1 MEAALGA
8 LCRAG
13 GWSYAAVWR
22 FHPHDPR
29 LLTLGESYCEDEAKT
44 LVEKMLN
51 QVHIVG
57 KGIIGEALGSGECQW
72 IYDTTCHASNQT
84 SHVDYQDLL
93 EDYTWWQHQFLNGI
107 KTIAVLP
114 LRLQGLVQ
122 FGSPQKVPRNS
133 DFLNQVRNIFDQ
145 MKNTSR
151 DGSME
156 YTQINSL
163 ACVQQPIL
171 TSSRSANDILVHN
184 KVNQLKSEKLEN
196 IERTESIRSSICSP
210 SNSQRSLNDF
220 TPHGTGNSS
229 IDTHTLAMPVN
240 SKSIYELE
248 GFDKV
253 TDFFHQNADV
263 GTVQVN
269 SSKMPDS
276 IIASIMSA
284 YQNSHNLHRI
294 TNESSAQNMPEYP
307 PYLYTATNSPNSGL
321 DELCYSSAGFS
332 SEKSTNYLQNESD
345 KLLYKS
351 VSLRSN
357 PCVSEIQ
364 GNCLTPHH
372 VLVHKQ
378 SLIPG
383 PGECGRL
390 LSPEESFIVQSDSM
404 PLKDTT
410 HSPCQTNSTC
420 PELPN
425 RPHEEATAGTSDNN
439 MKECSG
445 NNGLLESMML
455 DPRTNSFVQDWW
467 DDSVLL
473 AGNLPNLGN
482 IHSDSAIE
490 LSSKHPFSS
499 GESGLPSISAVE
511 QLFGVGAPRSA
522 GHGPLGAEANP
533 LSGCISDYQLPQFP
547 FRDCITAYNAPVP
560 SLASSSYT
568 SGNVQK
574 SSSKATSV
582 PPGNISV
589 DDTCSFNTANSK
601 GSQSNNPE
609 GTKVAKKRAKAGES
623 TRPRPK
629 DRQLIQDRV
638 KELREIVPNGAK
650 LIDKES
656 GVVLKD
662 NPDGCKNGGA
672 TWAYEVA
679 GKTMVC
685 PIIIEDLSPPG
696 QMLIEMLCE
705 ERGLFLEIADNIR
718 GFGLTI
724 LKGLMELRDGKIW
737 ARFLVETSREVTRM
751 DIFLSLV
758 QLLEQ
763 NNLVQSTEQMAKI
776 MNNGVPSF
784 TDHQLSPLPI
794 AVGIAEGL
802 Q

>member
-1 MEAALGA
+1 MAAESCVHSSTFFEQNIVIPSNLTG
-8 LCRAG
+8 
-13 GWSYAAVWR
+13 
-22 FHPHDPR
+22 R

-650 LIDKES
+650 CSIDA
-656 GVVLKD
+656 L
-662 NPDGCKNGGA
+662 
-672 TWAYEVA
+672 
-679 GKTMVC
+679 
-685 PIIIEDLSPPG
+685 L
-696 QMLIEMLCE
+696 
-705 ERGLFLEIADNIR
+705 ERTIKHMLFLQSVTKYAEKIKQADEP
-718 GFGLTI
+718 
-724 LKGLMELRDGKIW
+724 K
-737 ARFLVETSREVTRM
+737 VE
-751 DIFLSLV
+751 
-758 QLLEQ
+758 
-763 NNLVQSTEQMAKI
+763 
-776 MNNGVPSF
+776 
-784 TDHQLSPLPI
+784 PLPCTHT
-794 AVGIAEGL
+794 
-802 Q
+802 

>member
-1 MEAALGA
+1 
-8 LCRAG
+8 
-13 GWSYAAVWR
+13 
-22 FHPHDPR
+22 
-29 LLTLGESYCEDEAKT
+29 
-44 LVEKMLN
+44 
-51 QVHIVG
+51 
-57 KGIIGEALGSGECQW
+57 
-72 IYDTTCHASNQT
+72 
-84 SHVDYQDLL
+84 
-93 EDYTWWQHQFLNGI
+93 
-107 KTIAVLP
+107 
-114 LRLQGLVQ
+114 
-122 FGSPQKVPRNS
+122 
-133 DFLNQVRNIFDQ
+133 
-145 MKNTSR
+145 
-151 DGSME
+151 ME
-156 YTQINSL
+156 YTRSNSL

-171 TSSRSANDILVHN
+171 TSLRSADDILAHN
-184 KVNQLKSEKLEN
+184 KVNPLKSEKLEEN

-229 IDTHTLAMPVN
+229 MDTHTLAMPVN

-263 GTVQVN
+263 RTQVQVN
-269 SSKMPDS
+269 SSKLPDS

-284 YQNSHNLHRI
+284 YQSSNNLHRI
-294 TNESSAQNMPEYP
+294 TKESSGQNMPEYP
-307 PYLYTATNSPNSGL
+307 PYLYTTTNSPNSGL

-332 SEKSTNYLQNESD
+332 SSLTIVSGKSTNYLQNESD

-351 VSLRSN
+351 VSLSSN

-390 LSPEESFIVQSDSM
+390 LSPEESFIIQSDSM

-490 LSSKHPFSS
+490 LASNHPFSS
-499 GESGLPSISAVE
+499 GERGLPSISAIE

-533 LSGCISDYQLPQFP
+533 LSGCVSDNQLPKFP
-547 FRDCITAYNAPVP
+547 FRDCITAYNAQVP
-560 SLASSSYT
+560 SLTSSSYT
-568 SGNVQK
+568 SGNVQN

-589 DDTCSFNTANSK
+589 DDTCSFNTTNSK

-650 LIDKES
+650 VILNHTLFFQFIMFPLIETEWQTPS
-656 GVVLKD
+656 L
-662 NPDGCKNGGA
+662 
-672 TWAYEVA
+672 
-679 GKTMVC
+679 
-685 PIIIEDLSPPG
+685 PII
-696 QMLIEMLCE
+696 
-705 ERGLFLEIADNIR
+705 F
-718 GFGLTI
+718 
-724 LKGLMELRDGKIW
+724 
-737 ARFLVETSREVTRM
+737 
-751 DIFLSLV
+751 DITV
-758 QLLEQ
+758 
-763 NNLVQSTEQMAKI
+763 
-776 MNNGVPSF
+776 
-784 TDHQLSPLPI
+784 
-794 AVGIAEGL
+794 
-802 Q
+802 

>member
-1 MEAALGA
+1 MALSCYKHTIF
-8 LCRAG
+8 LKKKLD
-13 GWSYAAVWR
+13 SN
-22 FHPHDPR
+22 
-29 LLTLGESYCEDEAKT
+29 LTSR
-44 LVEKMLN
+44 
-51 QVHIVG
+51 Q
-57 KGIIGEALGSGECQW
+57 
-72 IYDTTCHASNQT
+72 
-84 SHVDYQDLL
+84 
-93 EDYTWWQHQFLNGI
+93 
-107 KTIAVLP
+107 
-114 LRLQGLVQ
+114 
-122 FGSPQKVPRNS
+122 VPRNS

-229 IDTHTLAMPVN
+229 MDTHTLAMPVN

-284 YQNSHNLHRI
+284 YQNSNSLHRI
-294 TNESSAQNMPEYP
+294 ANESSAQNMPEYP

-351 VSLRSN
+351 VSLSSN

-364 GNCLTPHH
+364 GNCFTPHH

-383 PGECGRL
+383 PGECGKL

-410 HSPCQTNSTC
+410 HSTCQTNSTC

-490 LSSKHPFSS
+490 LASNHPFSS
-499 GESGLPSISAVE
+499 GERGLPSISAIE

-589 DDTCSFNTANSK
+589 DDTCSFNTTNSK

-650 LIDKES
+650 VILNHPLFFQFIMFPLIETEWLTPS
-656 GVVLKD
+656 L
-662 NPDGCKNGGA
+662 
-672 TWAYEVA
+672 
-679 GKTMVC
+679 
-685 PIIIEDLSPPG
+685 PII
-696 QMLIEMLCE
+696 
-705 ERGLFLEIADNIR
+705 F
-718 GFGLTI
+718 
-724 LKGLMELRDGKIW
+724 
-737 ARFLVETSREVTRM
+737 
-751 DIFLSLV
+751 DITV
-758 QLLEQ
+758 
-763 NNLVQSTEQMAKI
+763 
-776 MNNGVPSF
+776 
-784 TDHQLSPLPI
+784 
-794 AVGIAEGL
+794 
-802 Q
+802 

>member
-650 LIDKES
+650 CSIDA
-656 GVVLKD
+656 L
-662 NPDGCKNGGA
+662 
-672 TWAYEVA
+672 
-679 GKTMVC
+679 
-685 PIIIEDLSPPG
+685 L
-696 QMLIEMLCE
+696 
-705 ERGLFLEIADNIR
+705 ERTIKHMLFLQSVTKYAEKIKQADEP
-718 GFGLTI
+718 
-724 LKGLMELRDGKIW
+724 K
-737 ARFLVETSREVTRM
+737 VE
-751 DIFLSLV
+751 
-758 QLLEQ
+758 
-763 NNLVQSTEQMAKI
+763 
-776 MNNGVPSF
+776 
-784 TDHQLSPLPI
+784 PLPCTHT
-794 AVGIAEGL
+794 
-802 Q
+802 

>member
-650 LIDKES
+650 VILNHPLFFQFIMFPLIETEWLTPS
-656 GVVLKD
+656 L
-662 NPDGCKNGGA
+662 
-672 TWAYEVA
+672 
-679 GKTMVC
+679 
-685 PIIIEDLSPPG
+685 PII
-696 QMLIEMLCE
+696 
-705 ERGLFLEIADNIR
+705 F
-718 GFGLTI
+718 
-724 LKGLMELRDGKIW
+724 
-737 ARFLVETSREVTRM
+737 
-751 DIFLSLV
+751 DITV
-758 QLLEQ
+758 
-763 NNLVQSTEQMAKI
+763 
-776 MNNGVPSF
+776 
-784 TDHQLSPLPI
+784 
-794 AVGIAEGL
+794 
-802 Q
+802 

>member
-1 MEAALGA
+1 
-8 LCRAG
+8 
-13 GWSYAAVWR
+13 
-22 FHPHDPR
+22 
-29 LLTLGESYCEDEAKT
+29 
-44 LVEKMLN
+44 MLN

-650 LIDKES
+650 CSIDALLERTIKHMLFLQSVTKYAEKIKQADEPKLIDKES